1 MDEKQFWKLIEQ
13 SRQNAKHNSELQ
25 LNQLEALLNPLS
37 EADFL
42 AFYAVFDELYAKSYN
57 GNLWGAA
64 YLILGG
70 CSDDGFDYFRAWLI
84 AQGKEPFYNVLE
96 NPDSLVKVADN
107 EDVYPELDEL
117 LGLLYT
123 MAVEKTG
130 LEDFSEKVTAHPY
143 PEVSF
148 DDWYDAKAD
157 DLDEKKAKKLFPK
170 LYKTFWQ

>member
-1 MDEKQFWKLIEQ
+1 MDEKKFWHIIAQ
-13 SRQNAKHNSELQ
+13 SRQKIKHNHELQ
-25 LNQLEALLNPLS
+25 MTQLEALLSPLS

-42 AFYAVFDELYAKSYN
+42 AFYVIFDSLYAKSYT

-64 YLILGG
+64 YIILGG

-84 AQGKEPFYNVLE
+84 AQGKDTFYNALE
-96 NPDSLVKVADN
+96 NPDSLVKVVDN
-107 EDVYPELDEL
+107 EEVYPELEEL

-130 LEDFSEKVTAHPY
+130 LDDFSEKVDYHPY
-143 PEVSF
+143 PELCF
-148 DDWYDAKAD
+148 DGWYDEKTD

-170 LYKTFWQ
+170 LYKAFW